1 MSKRGASGAAL
12 LPPRNMA
19 GPALLA
25 VTLVMT
31 LLACLALGSTVL
43 VDRAAERWLTR
54 ATSAVSIQIVETRN
68 QTADEQLPAVL
79 RELSATPGVANFRV
93 LDKSE
98 LVRLLEPWLGAG
110 NISTDLPLPLLIEV
124 TPERAENFAEAAL
137 RARLTAVAPGAQL
150 DTHGRW
156 RETLERMA
164 RALRFFAGLVLVMV
178 TLATGT
184 VILFAT
190 RAGLKTNEDILDVL
204 HQIGAQD
211 SFISRRFEKHFVKLT
226 AIASTLGFLAALAF
240 FYALGPLVPDAR
252 SSGFLV
258 YLICVPAIAM
268 PFSWQVTRYYVMTSL
283 KTRV

>member
-1 MSKRGASGAAL
+1 
-12 LPPRNMA
+12 
-19 GPALLA
+19 
-25 VTLVMT
+25 
-31 LLACLALGSTVL
+31 
-43 VDRAAERWLTR
+43 
-54 ATSAVSIQIVETRN
+54 
-68 QTADEQLPAVL
+68 
-79 RELSATPGVANFRV
+79 
-93 LDKSE
+93 
-98 LVRLLEPWLGAG
+98 
-110 NISTDLPLPLLIEV
+110 
-124 TPERAENFAEAAL
+124 
-137 RARLTAVAPGAQL
+137 
-150 DTHGRW
+150 
-156 RETLERMA
+156 
-164 RALRFFAGLVLVMV
+164 LRFFAGLVLVMV

-258 YLICVPAIAM
+258 YLICVPAIAV